1 MAHALAGANVIIN
14 LSAGDEIT
22 GKDTY
27 RRELVKGQSARLI
40 CGYIYA
46 TAGEGE
52 SSTDLVF
59 GGHNLICENGS
70 ILKEAKRFINQTI
83 YGDLDIRRLVT
94 EGK

>member
-1 MAHALAGANVIIN
+1 MIVN

-22 GKDTY
+22 GKDSY

-59 GGHNLICENGS
+59 GGHNLICRE
-70 ILKEAKRFINQTI
+70 RF
-83 YGDLDIRRLVT
+83 DLDRGET
-94 EGK
+94 FYQ